1 MLAKTKLNIPQVL
14 VSKALIDL
22 YINHDKFSSVKNV
35 LTEYNKIKEKI
46 KNAENAENA
55 AEYTNLTLLI
65 QAEKGIKSVV
75 ETIADNDGILWLN
88 EKDIE
93 EG

>member
-46 KNAENAENA
+46 KNAENA

-75 ETIADNDGILWLN
+75 KTIADNDGIL
-88 EKDIE
+88 
-93 EG
+93 

>member
-46 KNAENAENA
+46 KNAENA

-75 ETIADNDGILWLN
+75 ETIADNDGIL
-88 EKDIE
+88 
-93 EG
+93 

>member
-46 KNAENAENA
+46 KNAENA